1 MSSLQEQKEDNKP
14 KSSTLITK
22 RSNLKLNN
30 TSPKSNKKVNIVE
43 DIYKSPSN
51 SLIDNT
57 NNDIT
62 EVSPLNQV
70 TDSSVNN
77 ITTISLNTPTN
88 NPSLFK
94 KSKPQ
99 HKKTKPHL
107 KNVEKSRIDR
117 NRGRKQYDNH

>member
-1 MSSLQEQKEDNKP
+1 MSSLQEPKEDNKP
-14 KSSTLITK
+14 KSSTLLTK

-70 TDSSVNN
+70 TDSLESRD
-77 ITTISLNTPTN
+77 S
-88 NPSLFK
+88 FK
-94 KSKPQ
+94 GNSQASPRSFPDTHGQ
-99 HKKTKPHL
+99 
-107 KNVEKSRIDR
+107 SRQMCR
-117 NRGRKQYDNH
+117 VPYCQYR